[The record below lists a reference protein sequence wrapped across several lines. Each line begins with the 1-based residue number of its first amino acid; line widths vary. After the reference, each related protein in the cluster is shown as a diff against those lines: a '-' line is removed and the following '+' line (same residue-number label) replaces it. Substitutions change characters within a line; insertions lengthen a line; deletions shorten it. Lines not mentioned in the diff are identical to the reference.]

1 MYMYMWLYVHC
12 TCKLNLSLSLSLSL
26 SLFLSLSLSRSLSL
40 SLSLTHS
47 HPHSPLLAGLTPKEL
62 HLHLEVAVYY
72 FFMQLYALF
81 PCNLSQF
88 LQSHYAH
95 SSQEE
100 VAKFQQN
107 IVVSTVILYT
117 MEWLF
122 SYACVKKLRK
132 FIKTGLL
139 INFMYEF

>member
-1 MYMYMWLYVHC
+1 MIVFSGNFHKKIRDKSNTHTHTLAH
-12 TCKLNLSLSLSLSL
+12 TLSLSLTHSLTH
-26 SLFLSLSLSRSLSL
+26 
-40 SLSLTHS
+40 THS

-95 SSQEE
+95 SNQEE
-100 VAKFQQN
+100 VAKFQQH

-117 MEWLF
+117 ME
-122 SYACVKKLRK
+122 
-132 FIKTGLL
+132 
-139 INFMYEF
+139 